1 MAHTTTPTPLTYQPL
16 QSPIAQCSAN
26 TYEQCAIYKNPD
38 TADHLPFVNC
48 LASKGSAQLR
58 LESTFEECATSA
70 GLDFDQIK
78 ACHDDED
85 LAWSL
90 QVEFAGLTP
99 DDHQYTPWVVLDG
112 EVYEGEDFLA
122 DLCKAYVKNGGK
134 GPKGCPEATKLR
146 CMKN

>member
-1 MAHTTTPTPLTYQPL
+1 M
-16 QSPIAQCSAN
+16 
-26 TYEQCAIYKNPD
+26 
-38 TADHLPFVNC
+38 NC

-58 LESTFEECATSA
+58 LNSTFEECATSA

-99 DDHQYTPWVVLDG
+99 DFHQYTPWVVLDG
-112 EVYEGEDFLA
+112 EVYEGEDFLG

-134 GPKGCPEATKLR
+134 APKGCPEATKLR
-146 CMKN
+146 CMKD